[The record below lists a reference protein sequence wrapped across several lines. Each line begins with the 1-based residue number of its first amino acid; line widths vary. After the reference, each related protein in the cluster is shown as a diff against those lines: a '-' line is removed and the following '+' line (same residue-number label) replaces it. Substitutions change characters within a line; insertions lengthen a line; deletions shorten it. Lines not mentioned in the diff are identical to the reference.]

1 MYMQDLIIDVIILV
15 VFLVIEFKNI
25 PLLSVLAVLVINKE
39 LILRY
44 ADLPK
49 VVETRKCLEALYI
62 RQKIPP

>member
-1 MYMQDLIIDVIILV
+1 MYMDDLIIAVIILV
-15 VFLVIEFKNI
+15 VFLVIEFKDI

-44 ADLPK
+44 ADLLE
-49 VVETRKCLEALYI
+49 VVETRKFLETYI